1 MINTI
6 NNILLNSQCII
17 IMNYFRELFN
27 GGPIKF
33 IACLLSGIV
42 GWFSSYFAP
51 IWSIILVTCFF
62 ILIDTVLG
70 TKVSLSNGGK
80 LESRKLRKTI
90 NKLGNAILIITC
102 CHLMDVEVLTSVDA
116 HLVEAFSGI
125 VCGVEL
131 WSMIESLQSLDPTGP
146 WKVFSKFIKSK
157 GEKYLDI
164 TIDKDDLPKV
174 EKMIKKVKS

>member
-1 MINTI
+1 MINTV

-33 IACLLSGIV
+33 IACLLSGMV

-102 CHLMDVEVLTSVDA
+102 CHLMDVEVLTSVNA

-164 TIDKDDLPKV
+164 TIDKEDLPKV
-174 EKMIKKVKS
+174 EKIIKKVK

>member
-102 CHLMDVEVLTSVDA
+102 CHLMDVEILTSINA

-164 TIDKDDLPKV
+164 TINKEDLPKV
-174 EKMIKKVKS
+174 EKMIKKVK

>member
-1 MINTI
+1 MINTF

-102 CHLMDVEVLTSVDA
+102 CHLMDVEVLTSVNA

-174 EKMIKKVKS
+174 KKLIKKVK

>member
-102 CHLMDVEVLTSVDA
+102 CHLMDVEVLTSVNA

-131 WSMIESLQSLDPTGP
+131 WSMIESLQSLNPTGP

-174 EKMIKKVKS
+174 KKMIKKIK

>member
-1 MINTI
+1 MINTF

-102 CHLMDVEVLTSVDA
+102 CHLMDVEVLTSVNA

-164 TIDKDDLPKV
+164 TIDKEDLPKV
-174 EKMIKKVKS
+174 EKMIKKVK

>member
-1 MINTI
+1 MINTV

-33 IACLLSGIV
+33 IACLLSGMV

-70 TKVSLSNGGK
+70 TKVSLSKGGK

-102 CHLMDVEVLTSVDA
+102 CHLMDVEILTSVNA

-174 EKMIKKVKS
+174 EKMIKKIK

>member
-174 EKMIKKVKS
+174 EKLIKKVK

>member
-102 CHLMDVEVLTSVDA
+102 CHLMDVEILTSINA

-174 EKMIKKVKS
+174 EKMIKKVK

>member
-1 MINTI
+1 MINTV

-33 IACLLSGIV
+33 IACLLSGMA
-42 GWFSSYFAP
+42 GWFSSYFVP

-102 CHLMDVEVLTSVDA
+102 CHLMDVEILTSVNA

-164 TIDKDDLPKV
+164 TIDKEDLPKV
-174 EKMIKKVKS
+174 KKMIKKIK

>member
-174 EKMIKKVKS
+174 EKMIKKVK

>member
-102 CHLMDVEVLTSVDA
+102 CHLMDVEILTSVNA

-164 TIDKDDLPKV
+164 TIDRDDLPKV
-174 EKMIKKVKS
+174 EKMIKKVK

>member
-1 MINTI
+1 MINTF

-102 CHLMDVEVLTSVDA
+102 CHLMDVEVLTSVNA

-174 EKMIKKVKS
+174 EKLIKKVK

>member
-102 CHLMDVEVLTSVDA
+102 CHLMDVEILTSINA

-164 TIDKDDLPKV
+164 TIDKEDLPKV
-174 EKMIKKVKS
+174 EKLIKKVK

>member
-102 CHLMDVEVLTSVDA
+102 CHLMDVEILTSINA

-164 TIDKDDLPKV
+164 TIDKEDLPKV
-174 EKMIKKVKS
+174 EKMIKKVK

>member
-1 MINTI
+1 MINTF

-33 IACLLSGIV
+33 TACLLSGIV

-102 CHLMDVEVLTSVDA
+102 CHLMDTEVLTSVNA

-164 TIDKDDLPKV
+164 TIDKEDLPKV
-174 EKMIKKVKS
+174 EKMIKKIK

>member
-1 MINTI
+1 MINTF

-102 CHLMDVEVLTSVDA
+102 CHLMDVEILTSVNA

-131 WSMIESLQSLDPTGP
+131 WSMIESLQSLDATGP

-164 TIDKDDLPKV
+164 TIDKEDLPKV
-174 EKMIKKVKS
+174 KKMIKKIK

>member
-1 MINTI
+1 MINTV

-33 IACLLSGIV
+33 IACLLSGMV

-102 CHLMDVEVLTSVDA
+102 CHLMDVEILTSVNA

-174 EKMIKKVKS
+174 EKIVKKVK

>member
-1 MINTI
+1 MINTV

-33 IACLLSGIV
+33 IACLLSGMV

-102 CHLMDVEVLTSVDA
+102 CYLMDVEVLTSVNA
-116 HLVEAFSGI
+116 HLVETFSGI

-164 TIDKDDLPKV
+164 TIEKEDLPKV
-174 EKMIKKVKS
+174 EKMIKKVK

>member
-1 MINTI
+1 MINTV

-17 IMNYFRELFN
+17 IMHYFRELFN
-27 GGPIKF
+27 GGQIKF
-33 IACLLSGIV
+33 IACLLSGMV

-90 NKLGNAILIITC
+90 NKLGNAILTITC
-102 CHLMDVEVLTSVDA
+102 CHLMDVEILTSVNA

-157 GEKYLDI
+157 GERYLDI

-174 EKMIKKVKS
+174 EKMIKKIK

>member
-1 MINTI
+1 MINTV

-102 CHLMDVEVLTSVDA
+102 CHLMDVEILTSVNA

-174 EKMIKKVKS
+174 EKLIKKVK

>member
-27 GGPIKF
+27 GGIIKF
-33 IACLLSGIV
+33 ISCLLTGLI
-42 GWFSSYFAP
+42 GWASSYFAP
-51 IWSIILVTCFF
+51 IWSIILITCLF

-102 CHLMDVEVLTSVDA
+102 CHLMDVEILTSINA

-164 TIDKDDLPKV
+164 TIDKKDLPKV
-174 EKMIKKVKS
+174 EKMIKKVK

>member
-102 CHLMDVEVLTSVDA
+102 CHLMDVEVLTSVNA

-157 GEKYLDI
+157 GEKYLYI

-174 EKMIKKVKS
+174 EKMIKKIK

>member
-102 CHLMDVEVLTSVDA
+102 CHLMDVEILTSINA

-174 EKMIKKVKS
+174 KKMIKKIK

>member
-1 MINTI
+1 MINTV

-33 IACLLSGIV
+33 IACLLSGMV

-102 CHLMDVEVLTSVDA
+102 CHLMDVEILTSVNA

-164 TIDKDDLPKV
+164 TIDKEDLPKV
-174 EKMIKKVKS
+174 KKLIKKVK

>member
-102 CHLMDVEVLTSVDA
+102 CHLMDVEVLTSVNA

-174 EKMIKKVKS
+174 EKMIKKIK

>member
-33 IACLLSGIV
+33 IACLLSGMV

-102 CHLMDVEVLTSVDA
+102 CHLMDVEVLTSVNA

-174 EKMIKKVKS
+174 KKMIKKIK

>member
-1 MINTI
+1 MINTF

-102 CHLMDVEVLTSVDA
+102 CHLMDVEILTSVNA

-164 TIDKDDLPKV
+164 TIDKEDLPKV
-174 EKMIKKVKS
+174 EKMIKKVK

>member
-102 CHLMDVEVLTSVDA
+102 CHLMDVEILTSVNA

-164 TIDKDDLPKV
+164 TIDKEDLPKV
-174 EKMIKKVKS
+174 EKIVKKVK

>member
-1 MINTI
+1 MINTV

-33 IACLLSGIV
+33 IACLLSGMV

-102 CHLMDVEVLTSVDA
+102 CHLMDVEVLTSVNA

-174 EKMIKKVKS
+174 EKIVKKVK

>member
-1 MINTI
+1 MINTV

-102 CHLMDVEVLTSVDA
+102 CHLMDVEILTSINA

-164 TIDKDDLPKV
+164 TIDKEDLPKV
-174 EKMIKKVKS
+174 EKMIKKVK

>member
-80 LESRKLRKTI
+80 LESRKSRKTI

-102 CHLMDVEVLTSVDA
+102 CHLMDVEILTSVNA

-131 WSMIESLQSLDPTGP
+131 WSMRESLQSLDPTGP

-174 EKMIKKVKS
+174 EKMIKKVK

>member
-33 IACLLSGIV
+33 IACLRSGIV

-102 CHLMDVEVLTSVDA
+102 CHLMDVEILTSINA

-174 EKMIKKVKS
+174 EKMIKKVK

>member
-1 MINTI
+1 MINTV

-102 CHLMDVEVLTSVDA
+102 CHLMDVEILTSVNA

-174 EKMIKKVKS
+174 EKMIKKVK

>member
-1 MINTI
+1 MINTV

-33 IACLLSGIV
+33 IACLLSGMV

-102 CHLMDVEVLTSVDA
+102 CHLMDVEILTSVNA

-164 TIDKDDLPKV
+164 TIDKEDLPKV
-174 EKMIKKVKS
+174 EKMIKKIK

>member
-1 MINTI
+1 MINTF

-102 CHLMDVEVLTSVDA
+102 CHLMDVEVLTSVNA

-157 GEKYLDI
+157 GEKYLDS

-174 EKMIKKVKS
+174 EKLIKKVK

>member
-1 MINTI
+1 MINTV

-33 IACLLSGIV
+33 IACLLSGMV
-42 GWFSSYFAP
+42 GWFSSYFTP

-90 NKLGNAILIITC
+90 NKLGNATLIITC
-102 CHLMDVEVLTSVDA
+102 CHLMDVEILTSVNA

-174 EKMIKKVKS
+174 EKMIKKVK

>member
-102 CHLMDVEVLTSVDA
+102 CHLMDVEVLTSVNA

-174 EKMIKKVKS
+174 EKLIKKVK

>member
-1 MINTI
+1 MINTV

-33 IACLLSGIV
+33 IACLLYGMV

-102 CHLMDVEVLTSVDA
+102 CHLMDVEILTSINA

-164 TIDKDDLPKV
+164 TIDKEDLPKV
-174 EKMIKKVKS
+174 EKLIKKVK

>member
-164 TIDKDDLPKV
+164 TIDKEDLPKV
-174 EKMIKKVKS
+174 EKMIKKVK